1 MKSPL
6 EAGVWAF
13 NVGILR
19 SASLFVPAGQ
29 RTEWCSEWRGE
40 LWQVRSQSSSDFSWT
55 QEREITRF
63 CMGAFNDAFCL
74 RRIDR
79 HVSPSQT
86 ARTRSLPL
94 RIFSVESAWQCLLF
108 LVFLL
113 GLSFAL
119 SRMLPGVRAERSLIK
134 APFRS
139 GLVLIEN
146 VENEDSPRTISS
158 GQYQLWK
165 QSKQE
170 FFDGFAFYRVTKEL
184 VNLGPSNTRWGVAS
198 TSSNFFSL
206 MGLPIRFRQ
215 TDASVG
221 NDLPSVILS
230 EDIWKREFGA
240 DPHVAGGVVRV
251 GLRNATIA
259 GVAPAEPWHLPGKV
273 DAWLVE
279 PDSQSVVKGSGYVI
293 AHLSSSGRLR
303 MSEQRVPITSYAP
316 HRSPDDLLGI
326 KLNSNTPG
334 PRGAFLFAVLLAF
347 LALPAVT
354 SISFGE
360 NSVSL
365 QKISWWRKLWRSGF
379 LFAKVGLLLPLV
391 HFSALDF
398 GYGIF
403 WFNENQ
409 ALYIQLVVTFFGCLF
424 GLSWV
429 LSDQRRRCPVCLRR
443 VAHPARVGQFS
454 RTFLAWSGT
463 ELMCMGGH
471 TLLHVPSLPT
481 SWFGEQ
487 RWMFLDQSW
496 EFLFAGPVQE

>member
-1 MKSPL
+1 MAADRNPETKLSHTAAMILQALDAGFVYGFSIMEMTGLPSGTVYPAMRRLERGELIRSQWEKQSIADAEQRPPRKYYKLTAAGQDDARVIAEALSAARAADSDGGGEANMKSPL

-94 RIFSVESAWQCLLF
+94 RICSVESAWQCLLF

-326 KLNSNTPG
+326 KLSSNTPG
-334 PRGAFLFAVLLAF
+334 PRGAFF
-347 LALPAVT
+347 LQ
-354 SISFGE
+354 SY
-360 NSVSL
+360 
-365 QKISWWRKLWRSGF
+365 WR
-379 LFAKVGLLLPLV
+379 
-391 HFSALDF
+391 FSHYRL
-398 GYGIF
+398 
-403 WFNENQ
+403 
-409 ALYIQLVVTFFGCLF
+409 
-424 GLSWV
+424 
-429 LSDQRRRCPVCLRR
+429 
-443 VAHPARVGQFS
+443 
-454 RTFLAWSGT
+454 
-463 ELMCMGGH
+463 
-471 TLLHVPSLPT
+471 
-481 SWFGEQ
+481 
-487 RWMFLDQSW
+487 
-496 EFLFAGPVQE
+496 